1 LKEYLKNNLD
11 QGILKNLVW
20 LLGDKLFRMGGGL
33 LIGILVAKYLGP
45 EEFGLFNFVFSFVWL
60 FSHFVTLGLDEIV
73 TRDLIS
79 YPNKANTLLGTAFG
93 LKSVAGIATFFF
105 IALLMFFL
113 KNGSK
118 EILTLTIIMS
128 ISMILKNVGVF
139 RLLFESQLQS
149 KQNVIAENFGFVA
162 VSILRVVFIYFTLPL
177 IYFAWAL
184 VFEVFVSSLVFV
196 FLYNKKNYK
205 LLDWNFNRLQAKT
218 LLKESWPL
226 ILSGLSIMIY
236 VKSDQVML
244 GLLSTNL
251 ETGIYSVAA
260 RLSEI
265 WYFIPVAIVT
275 SYFPSLVE
283 SKKIS
288 ETEYK
293 DKFSKLL
300 RILLYSS
307 TAIAIVMMFLSDFVV
322 QLLFGK
328 EYTESG
334 VVLSIHIWAGI
345 FAFLGVGSSK
355 FFIIENLQKYYL
367 YQTITGAT
375 LNVILNLF
383 LIPRYGANGA
393 AIATVISYG
402 FSICSFMFFYD
413 LKLLKEI
420 MKNILITKE

>member
-1 LKEYLKNNLD
+1 MIEYLKNNLD

-33 LIGILVAKYLGP
+33 LVGILVAKYLGP

-73 TRDLIS
+73 TRELIS

-93 LKSVAGIATFFF
+93 LKSLAGIATFFF
-105 IALLMFFL
+105 IAVLMYFL
-113 KNGSK
+113 KNRSI

-128 ISMILKNVGVF
+128 ISMIIKNVGVF

-184 VFEVFVSSLVFV
+184 VFEVLVSSLVFI
-196 FLYNKKNYK
+196 FLYQRKNYN
-205 LLDWNFNRLQAKT
+205 LLDWNFNTPQAKT

-226 ILSGLSIMIY
+226 ILSGISIMIY

-288 ETEYK
+288 EVEYENN
-293 DKFSKLL
+293 FSKLI
-300 RILLYSS
+300 RILLFSS
-307 TAIAIVMMFLSDFVV
+307 TAIAMVMMLLSDVIV
-322 QLLFGK
+322 QQLFGDAYK
-328 EYTESG
+328 ASG
-334 VVLSIHIWAGI
+334 KVLSIHIWAGI
-345 FAFLGVGSSK
+345 FVFLGVGISK

-367 YQTITGAT
+367 YQTIIGAT
-375 LNVILNLF
+375 TNIALNIY
-383 LIPRYGANGA
+383 LIPKFGALGA
-393 AIATVISYG
+393 AYSTILSYA
-402 FSICSFMFFYD
+402 FSVLLSLRLKKLNQICKLVFFNF
-413 LKLLKEI
+413 K
-420 MKNILITKE
+420 